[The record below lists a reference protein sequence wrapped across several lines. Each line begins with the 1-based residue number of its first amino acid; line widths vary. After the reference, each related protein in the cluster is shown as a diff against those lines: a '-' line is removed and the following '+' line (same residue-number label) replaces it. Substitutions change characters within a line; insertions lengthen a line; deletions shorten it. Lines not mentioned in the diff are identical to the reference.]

1 MLPPAHVRVDGSRVM
16 CCYFLSKSV
25 DVLRSLS
32 RLAHLGTPTTKDPQR
47 LRKGNVLGD
56 RTCSPS
62 AVELL
67 ALKATGDPGPGQKQS
82 NIQKKKH

>member
-25 DVLRSLS
+25 DVLRSLI

-67 ALKATGDPGPGQKQS
+67 ALKATSDPGPGH
-82 NIQKKKH
+82 QKKNIERLH